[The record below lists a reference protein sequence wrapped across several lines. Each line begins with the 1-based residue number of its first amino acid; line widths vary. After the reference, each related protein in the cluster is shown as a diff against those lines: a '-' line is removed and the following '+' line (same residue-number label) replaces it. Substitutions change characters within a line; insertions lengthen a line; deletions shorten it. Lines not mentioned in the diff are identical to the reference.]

1 MTGGHGG
8 GGGHHAPVTHGPRW
22 LALST
27 ALVLGVAGIL
37 AGVTAWKGTV
47 YQGHAVEYF
56 TLSTQAVNTASA
68 LAQDSERKITGERQ
82 LFIEYQTALASGND
96 AGAGALL
103 AMMDQSTRAA
113 IDWWSAQPEQ
123 SRPMSPFVS
132 ANPAWTAPEIVVDA
146 RVALEQ
152 ANTYQ
157 QTAEK
162 DLDRAHTLELFAAF
176 LTIAFLAG
184 GFTGILEAYRARVTL
199 LSVAA
204 AVVIGCAI
212 GTVVYW

>member
-8 GGGHHAPVTHGPRW
+8 GGQHAPATHGPRW

-82 LFIEYQTALASGND
+82 LFIEYQTALASGNED
-96 AGAGALL
+96 GAAALL
-103 AMMDQSTRAA
+103 AMMSQSTRAA
-113 IDWWSAQPEQ
+113 IAWWQGQPEAN
-123 SRPMSPFVS
+123 RPMSPFVS
-132 ANPAWTAPEIVVDA
+132 ANPDWSAPQLVVGA

-157 QTAEK
+157 ETAEK

-184 GFTGILEAYRARVTL
+184 GFTGILEAFRPRVAL

-204 AVVIGCAI
+204 VVVIGCAV

>member
-1 MTGGHGG
+1 MTGGHG

-68 LAQDSERKITGERQ
+68 LNQDAERKATGERQ
-82 LFIEYQTALASGND
+82 LFIEYQSALA
-96 AGAGALL
+96 AGDDDVAAALI

-113 IDWWSAQPEQ
+113 IEWWRAQPED

-132 ANPAWTAPEIVVDA
+132 ANPDWSAPALIVDA
-146 RVALEQ
+146 RVALEE

-157 QTAEK
+157 KTAEK

-184 GFTGILEAYRARVTL
+184 GFTGILEAYRARVAL